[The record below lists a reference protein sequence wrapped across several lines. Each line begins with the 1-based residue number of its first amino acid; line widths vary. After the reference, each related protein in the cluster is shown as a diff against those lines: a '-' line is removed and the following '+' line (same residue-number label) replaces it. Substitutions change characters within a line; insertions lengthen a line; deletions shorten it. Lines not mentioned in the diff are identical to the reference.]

1 MGSVA
6 HIYIVQPSRVV
17 EFTGLVDVLSRKLS
31 FEDFI
36 LIPVQLILMLAV
48 VLVQFQCENPHE
60 PRFYQRIERFVL
72 HVAG

>member
-6 HIYIVQPSRVV
+6 HIYIVQPGRVV

-36 LIPVQLILMLAV
+36 LEPVQLILMLAV
-48 VLVQFQCENPHE
+48 VLV
-60 PRFYQRIERFVL
+60 
-72 HVAG
+72 